1 GNGSQHNNTQYP
13 RSRLAFQHGTF
24 AIRGAPPLGLVAS
37 SMQTLNPQF
46 AAALRLKR
54 VYAATIAMSGTRL
67 APSPWRLQ
75 GSVPLFAAVFPKN
88 PSVISGTI
96 GHRRAPF
103 QITLVSIRSIIDAAC
118 DSITALLRARQC
130 RPPARIYWT
139 WCARPMMP
147 IAIR

>member
-1 GNGSQHNNTQYP
+1 
-13 RSRLAFQHGTF
+13 
-24 AIRGAPPLGLVAS
+24 
-37 SMQTLNPQF
+37 MQTLNPQF

-75 GSVPLFAAVFPKN
+75 GSAPLFRAVFPKI
-88 PSVISGTI
+88 PSVISETI
-96 GHRRAPF
+96 GHQRAPF

-118 DSITALLRARQC
+118 DSITAAFSRSTMSAAG
-130 RPPARIYWT
+130 ARIYWT
-139 WCARPMMP
+139 WWARPMMP